1 MKLCIDKPLRIGFA
15 TALLV
20 FTLIISD
27 VSLING
33 SEKAVNRAPQTMFS
47 SMRTKGPMP
56 ETGSITEEIPDW
68 MARWELA
75 KVLSY
80 VKKYDESVAEY
91 RKVIKVIEG
100 KPAIHKARIEFANV
114 LFWLGK
120 PDEALI
126 ELNRVP
132 TDMIDEKTKVV
143 LADLYRSQKNYKK
156 AEPLYTGYLEKHP
169 EDDSVRLKLA
179 EMLSWLKRYDESLAE
194 YKIILKSR
202 PDDIQVRRKYAF
214 VLSWAGRYPEAI
226 KELRK
231 TLN

>member
-1 MKLCIDKPLRIGFA
+1 MKLYTDKPLRIGFA
-15 TALLV
+15 AALLI

-27 VSLING
+27 VSLISG
-33 SEKAVNRAPQTMFS
+33 FEKAVNPAPQKMLFS
-47 SMRTKGPMP
+47 KGSMPNM
-56 ETGSITEEIPDW
+56 EDITGEIPDW

-80 VKKYDESVAEY
+80 VKRYDESVAEY
-91 RKVIKVIEG
+91 RKVIQE
-100 KPAIHKARIEFANV
+100 KPAIHKVRIELANV
-114 LFWLGK
+114 LFWWGK

-126 ELNRVP
+126 ELKRVP
-132 TDMIDEKTKVV
+132 NDAIDEKTKVL
-143 LADLYRSQKNYKK
+143 LADFYISQKNYKK

-169 EDDSVRLKLA
+169 EDDRVRLRLA

-194 YKIILKSR
+194 YKTILKSR

-231 TLN
+231 TLK

>member
-1 MKLCIDKPLRIGFA
+1 MKLRVDKLLRISFA
-15 TALLV
+15 TVFLI

-33 SEKAVNRAPQTMFS
+33 SDKKELNPAPQKMS
-47 SMRTKGPMP
+47 SSTRTKGSTL
-56 ETGSITEEIPDW
+56 ETESITDTIPDW

-80 VKKYDESVAEY
+80 VKKYDESAAEY
-91 RKVIKVIEG
+91 RKVIQEKPTLHKV
-100 KPAIHKARIEFANV
+100 RIELANV
-114 LFWLGK
+114 LFCWGK
-120 PDEALI
+120 PDEAMI
-126 ELNRVP
+126 ELKHVP
-132 TDMIDEKTKVV
+132 TDAIDEKTKVL
-143 LADLYRSQKNYKK
+143 LADFYLSQKNYKK

-169 EDDSVRLKLA
+169 EDDRVRLKLA
-179 EMLSWLKRYDESLAE
+179 EMLSWSKRYDESLAE

-231 TLN
+231 TLK

>member
-1 MKLCIDKPLRIGFA
+1 MKLCINKPFRIGFA
-15 TALLV
+15 AALLI
-20 FTLIISD
+20 FILIISD
-27 VSLING
+27 VSLTNG
-33 SEKAVNRAPQTMFS
+33 FEKAVNSAPKKMFS
-47 SMRTKGPMP
+47 SMLTNGSIS
-56 ETGSITEEIPDW
+56 ETGSIPDW

-91 RKVIKVIEG
+91 RKVIKE
-100 KPAIHKARIEFANV
+100 KPVLNKVRIELANV
-114 LFWLGK
+114 LLCVGK

-126 ELNRVP
+126 ELKSVP
-132 TDMIDEKTKVV
+132 TDAIDEKTKVL
-143 LADLYRSQKNYKK
+143 LADLYMSQKKYKK
-156 AEPLYTGYLEKHP
+156 AEPLYTEYLDKHP
-169 EDDSVRLKLA
+169 EDDRVRMRLA
-179 EMLSWLKRYDESLAE
+179 EMLSWSKRYDESLAE

-214 VLSWAGRYPEAI
+214 VLSWAGRYSEAI